1 MLNFNGLAIA
11 LYGNY
16 SLKFPRLFINFTN
29 ILYTYISDLKH
40 SRCKSWRDCEMS
52 EKNECCG
59 KTFNTKEELEAHK
72 EKMHNKGCCS

>member
-1 MLNFNGLAIA
+1 
-11 LYGNY
+11 
-16 SLKFPRLFINFTN
+16 
-29 ILYTYISDLKH
+29 
-40 SRCKSWRDCEMS
+40 MS